1 MALVAHRIQH
11 LHGSMHAH
19 TKQRQLSD
27 DEVQQQLHDD
37 VQQSSQHYVFMLHT
51 LMVMIGENL
60 LVSDDNKQHGALNSW
75 DLVDS
80 TAQLRQENTMYIWL
94 EDVRS
99 ERSYPCAAKVSEVPM
114 TPCVRLAS
122 CSLC

>member
-19 TKQRQLSD
+19 TKQRQRSD

-51 LMVMIGENL
+51 LMGMIGENL

-75 DLVDS
+75 
-80 TAQLRQENTMYIWL
+80 YIWL